1 MSRTAFRLPF
11 TLLGIPVLLDITFL
25 LFLPLLAWLIAAQ
38 IGQFAAVIGLPIDT
52 AALQHSGI
60 RYLLGLVIATAFFVS
75 VVIHELGH
83 SIIARLYNIPV
94 KSITLWLLGGMA
106 QFEQIPRQRGAEAVI
121 AIAGP
126 ITSFLLAGLFWALY
140 SLTPATWPA
149 SALTLAYI
157 AEVNLVLAIFNLLP
171 AMPLDGGRVLR
182 SLLALRLPFLRATQ
196 VAASI
201 SKGLAILLGFVG
213 LLVNPWLILIAF
225 FVYIAVNAEMQQ
237 TLTADLLHGISVQ
250 DLMTRDVKTV
260 TPDLTVDELTERM
273 LQDHV
278 TGYPVVDGQ
287 LLGIVT
293 LNNIQQ
299 VEPTARVGEI
309 MSSNPV
315 TIPLN
320 SSALDALQRMSQN
333 DYNRLVVTDPEG
345 HIAGII
351 TKTDLMRALQLRMAG
366 LLTHHHPASA
376 SGFPHSPS
384 PLSS

>member
-1 MSRTAFRLPF
+1 
-11 TLLGIPVLLDITFL
+11 
-25 LFLPLLAWLIAAQ
+25 
-38 IGQFAAVIGLPIDT
+38 
-52 AALQHSGI
+52 
-60 RYLLGLVIATAFFVS
+60 
-75 VVIHELGH
+75 
-83 SIIARLYNIPV
+83 
-94 KSITLWLLGGMA
+94 
-106 QFEQIPRQRGAEAVI
+106 
-121 AIAGP
+121 
-126 ITSFLLAGLFWALY
+126 AGLFWGLY
-140 SLTPATWPA
+140 HLTPATWPA

-157 AEVNLVLAIFNLLP
+157 AEVNLVLAVFNLLP

-213 LLVNPWLILIAF
+213 LLINPWLILIAF
-225 FVYIAVNAEMQQ
+225 FIYIAVNAETQQ
-237 TLTADLLHGISVQ
+237 TLTADLLHGIGVQ

-260 TPDLTVDELTERM
+260 TPDLTIDELTERM

-287 LLGIVT
+287 LVGMIT

-299 VEPTARVGEI
+299 VDPAARVGEI

-315 TIPLN
+315 TIPLD

-333 DYNRLVVTDPEG
+333 DFNRLVVTDPEG

-366 LLTHHHPASA
+366 LLTHHHPATA
-376 SGFPHSPS
+376 DLPHSPS